1 MSTTI
6 NRAYGIAGM
15 LQAMPMRISTPQWQ
29 ELQDVERI
37 AKHYGWHTHQLPGE
51 YGTVRLIC
59 EKQDRIL
66 KVSAV
71 PPMVLREG
79 RKLTRNRLFFHYGHT
94 GEKLKPLP
102 PRDAATQLAKKRGE
116 KDHDEIR

>member
-1 MSTTI
+1 MSTTM
-6 NRAYGIAGM
+6 NRAYAVAGM

-37 AKHYGWHTHQLPGE
+37 AKQLGWHTHQLPGE

-59 EKQDRIL
+59 EKFHQVL

-79 RKLTRNRLFFHYGHT
+79 GKLTSSRLFFHYGNT
-94 GEKLKPLP
+94 GEKLERIT
-102 PRDAATQLAKKRGE
+102 PREAAKKLNTTRQGKHHE
-116 KDHDEIR
+116 